1 MKKISVVV
9 GLVLALIVELAL
21 AKTATESVLA
31 KVALA
36 KGCDCIWPY
45 LNMDKLLAAHLG
57 GRRPVRLP
65 L

>member
-9 GLVLALIVELAL
+9 GLVLALIVGLAL
-21 AKTATESVLA
+21 AKTATEPVLA

-45 LNMDKLLAAHLG
+45 LNVDKLLDLVPPQIQAG
-57 GRRPVRLP
+57 GRR
-65 L
+65 